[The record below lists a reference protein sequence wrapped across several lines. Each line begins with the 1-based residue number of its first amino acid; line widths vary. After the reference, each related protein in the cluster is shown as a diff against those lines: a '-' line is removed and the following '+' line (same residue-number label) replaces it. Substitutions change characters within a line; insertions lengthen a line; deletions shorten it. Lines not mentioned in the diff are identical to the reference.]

1 MYIAEV
7 LAAVQT
13 ILEKMPDL
21 KSSDPL
27 HETAGGSLAPYDPAK
42 YSQKWIEAGEAGQ
55 MHYLCGINFFLAE
68 QHGQS
73 PSRRSHVQAAG
84 RGTHGPGHTRP
95 PEIPLGHP
103 WHME

>member
-42 YSQKWIEAGEAGQ
+42 YSQKWIEAGEVSVRHQ
-55 MHYLCGINFFLAE
+55 LFFGRTAWSVPF
-68 QHGQS
+68 QAFPCTSSG
-73 PSRRSHVQAAG
+73 SRNSWTRSHQAS
-84 RGTHGPGHTRP
+84 
-95 PEIPLGHP
+95 
-103 WHME
+103 

>member
-27 HETAGGSLAPYDPAK
+27 LETDGGSIAPYDPAK
-42 YSQKWIEAGEAGQ
+42 YSQKWTEAGEAGQ
-55 MHYLCGINFFLAE
+55 MHYLCGINFFFGRTALSVPFQAFPCTSS
-68 QHGQS
+68 G
-73 PSRRSHVQAAG
+73 SRNSWTRSHQAS
-84 RGTHGPGHTRP
+84 
-95 PEIPLGHP
+95 
-103 WHME
+103 